1 MELQRVRVTPVLLV
15 LCLLVFIAMVATGT
29 SAFNPSVES
38 LIRWGASFGPRT
50 LNGEWW
56 RLLSAAF
63 VHVGVLHLL
72 LNGFCL
78 FQLGTIAE
86 ALLGSRRFVAVYLL
100 SALGGS
106 LLGLGIHPMTV
117 SAGASGAIFGVAG
130 ALFALYRRNV
140 GGTFPSLQKSLRS
153 IVPFIL
159 YNLMFGLQPGIDNA
173 AHVGGLVTG
182 LLLGAVLPLPVA
194 PGVDPDDRRATV
206 VIGGMTVLLGAAWAA
221 VVRIQ
226 APVVAFDAGARLI
239 DEGKPAA
246 ALAIFRTA
254 VLERPGFAPAH
265 YGLGLA
271 LMRLDSAQQAL
282 GPLREAVHLDSTN
295 PRYVDEL
302 GIAYYHLEQWDSAIV
317 FFTRASQL
325 DSNSWR
331 AAFNGGLA
339 LMNAGR
345 PAPAIERFRRAM
357 ALAPDSARFRR
368 FFGRACLAADSVRAV
383 IPVFENVVKRFPH
396 DAIAHFYLGA
406 ASARLGNI
414 TRARTELQ
422 AVVSTTDTST
432 DVQRFL
438 PDARYML
445 DHLDALPRAP
455 SPSDR
460 HSAPR

>member
-1 MELQRVRVTPVLLV
+1 MELHRVRVTPVLLV

-38 LIRWGASFGPRT
+38 LIHWGASFGPRT

-140 GGTFPSLQKSLRS
+140 GGTLPSLQNSLRS

-159 YNLMFGLQPGIDNA
+159 YNLIFGLQPGIDNA

-182 LLLGAVLPLPVA
+182 IALGVSLPLPVA
-194 PGVDPDDRRATV
+194 AGEDPGNRRAAV
-206 VIGGMTVLLGAAWAA
+206 AIGSVAALLVAGW
-221 VVRIQ
+221 VSIVRVQ
-226 APVVAFDAGARLI
+226 APIVAFDAGARLL
-239 DEGKPAA
+239 DDGNPAA
-246 ALAIFRTA
+246 ALPILRKAA
-254 VLERPGFAPAH
+254 AERPGLALAQ
-265 YGLGLA
+265 YGLGFA
-271 LMRLDSAQQAL
+271 LLRLDSARHAL
-282 GPLREAVHLDSTN
+282 GPLREAVHLDPAN
-295 PRYVDEL
+295 PHFVDEL
-302 GIAYYHLEQWDSAIV
+302 GSAYFELKQWDSAIV
-317 FFTRASQL
+317 FFARATAL

-331 AAFNGGLA
+331 ATVNGGLA
-339 LMNAGR
+339 LMNDGR
-345 PAPAIERFRRAM
+345 PAQAIERFRRAM
-357 ALAPDSARFRR
+357 MLAPDSARFRR
-368 FFGRACLAADSVRAV
+368 FFGRACLLADSLHAI
-383 IPVFENVVKRFPH
+383 IPVFEGALRRQPNDVV
-396 DAIAHFYLGA
+396 AHYYLGA
-406 ASARLGNI
+406 ASARLGDI
-414 TRARTELQ
+414 ARARTELQ
-422 AVVSTTDTST
+422 LVVTTSDTTS
-432 DVQRFL
+432 DVRRYF

-445 DHLDALPRAP
+445 EHLSETARAP
-455 SPSDR
+455 SSSERD
-460 HSAPR
+460 SVPR